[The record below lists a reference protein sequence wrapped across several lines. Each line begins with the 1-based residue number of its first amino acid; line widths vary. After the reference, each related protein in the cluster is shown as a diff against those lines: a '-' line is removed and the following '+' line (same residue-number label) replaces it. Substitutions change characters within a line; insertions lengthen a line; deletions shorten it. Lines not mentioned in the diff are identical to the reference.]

1 MPQFDRLLSAMVSNK
16 AESLV
21 LEDGELVKVEIGG
34 QLRALTKSPLT
45 NPQIVALLKEIASPD
60 VQKSLDSGKPATIA
74 YVTGDGAFIVRAMIN
89 GAKWHVIA
97 KIDPEKEFRR
107 LTSQFKA
114 MDLPPEES
122 APGTTAPAAAA
133 PAAPAPAPR
142 KSTATARV
150 STAVPRVSTA
160 RPAVTDPA
168 SASPNGMGSRSELDL
183 IQPFEGMEQARAYLD
198 SLLKLMV
205 QKGASD
211 LHLRVTE
218 PPILR
223 HHGEMARQEGPP
235 LTDEQLFAMVRSIMP
250 ERNRREYAETNDTDY
265 AYELVGVARF
275 RANAARDRNG
285 PVAVFRQIP
294 AQVVTVEQMGISE
307 EVQRLCFLTK
317 GLVLVTGPTGSG
329 KSTTL
334 CALIDLVNRARND
347 HVITIE
353 DPIEFVH
360 KNKNC
365 IITQRQ
371 VHVHTKSFKSALR
384 AALREDPDIVLVGEM
399 RDLETVS
406 IAIETAETGHLVFG
420 TLHTTTAAGTVDRII
435 DQFPADRQEQIRV
448 MLAESLKGVIS
459 QTLCKKIGG
468 GRVAAR
474 EILLSIPAVTNLIRE
489 GKTFQIPSIMQT
501 SKRLG
506 MVTLNDALIH
516 YVDTGDVEPKEAYM
530 KAVDKGGFVNM
541 LKARN
546 LDVSFAESDQA
557 QAGAA
562 PPAGAAAPPG
572 AKPVAGQKP
581 FAAAKR

>member
-21 LEDGELVKVEIGG
+21 LEDGELVKVEISG

-60 VQKSLDSGKPATIA
+60 AQKNLDAGKPATVA
-74 YVTGDGAFIVRAMIN
+74 YVTADGAFVIRAMIN
-89 GAKWHVIA
+89 GAKWHVVA
-97 KIDPEKEFRR
+97 RIDPESEFRR

-114 MDLPPEES
+114 MDLPAD
-122 APGTTAPAAAA
+122 APSLVP
-133 PAAPAPAPR
+133 PAPAPR
-142 KSTATARV
+142 KSTAT
-150 STAVPRVSTA
+150 PRVSTA
-160 RPAVTDPA
+160 RPALVDALPPA
-168 SASPNGMGSRSELDL
+168 SGNGMSSKSDLDV
-183 IQPFEGMEQARAYLD
+183 IQPFEGMDQARHQLD
-198 SLLKLMV
+198 ALLKRMV
-205 QKGASD
+205 EKGASD

-223 HHGEMARQEGPP
+223 HHGEMARQDGQP

-250 ERNRREYAETNDTDY
+250 ERNRREYQETNDTDY
-265 AYELVGVARF
+265 AYEIPGVARF

-294 AQVVTVEQMGISE
+294 AQVVTVEQMNVTE

-420 TLHTTTAAGTVDRII
+420 TLHTTTAPGTVDRII

-506 MVTLNDALIH
+506 MVTLNDALIA
-516 YVDTGDVEPKEAYM
+516 YVDSGEVEPKEAYM
-530 KAVDKGGFVNM
+530 KAVDKGGFVTM

-546 LDVSFAESDQA
+546 LEVSFAETDHA
-557 QAGAA
+557 QAGA
-562 PPAGAAAPPG
+562 PSAGSAAAPPVT
-572 AKPVAGQKP
+572 KPVAGQKP